1 VQYRSKAML
10 DLASGIVGG
19 QRAPVEP
26 TARQQLELDRL
37 QRAIAAGE
45 IAPASVR
52 LAEQLRE
59 MFAKW
64 AERGIA

>member
-1 VQYRSKAML
+1 MSRE
-10 DLASGIVGG
+10 
-19 QRAPVEP
+19 PPEP
-26 TARQQLELDRL
+26 TDKQQLELDRL
-37 QRAIAAGE
+37 TRAIAAGE

-64 AERGIA
+64 AERGIQ